1 MKVYALLKV
10 VMPMMIM
17 TDIQKKK
24 NIRDCTYTREK
35 KHLSDLLPLK

>member
-24 NIRDCTYTREK
+24 ISEIAHIHERKNISLIFY
-35 KHLSDLLPLK
+35 P

>member
-10 VMPMMIM
+10 VMLMMIM

-24 NIRDCTYTREK
+24 KISEIAHIHERKNISLIFY
-35 KHLSDLLPLK
+35 P

>member
-24 NIRDCTYTREK
+24 YQRLHIYTREK
-35 KHLSDLLPLK
+35 IFL

>member
-10 VMPMMIM
+10 VMLMMIM

-24 NIRDCTYTREK
+24 KYQRLHIYTREK
-35 KHLSDLLPLK
+35 TFV